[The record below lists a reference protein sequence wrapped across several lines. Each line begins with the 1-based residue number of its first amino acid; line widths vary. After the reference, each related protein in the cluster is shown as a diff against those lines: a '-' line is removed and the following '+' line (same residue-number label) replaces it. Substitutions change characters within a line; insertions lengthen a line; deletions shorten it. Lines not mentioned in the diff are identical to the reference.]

1 MTNETTFKKRKILV
15 LGAGEL
21 GLEVLRELSAQGVA
35 TGRADLSVMLRTS
48 SSSSSSQRSQL
59 LTELDALGV
68 SVIAGDVVGDTLETL
83 AETFGKFEVVVSCV
97 GFAAGPGT
105 QLKLALAAIES
116 GIRKYYPWQFGV
128 DYDVIGRGSA
138 QPLFDEQLD
147 VRDLLRSQSR
157 IDWTIIS
164 TGMFTSFLFE
174 PCFGV
179 VDLENRS
186 VNALGDWDTSVTV
199 TTPQDI
205 GKLTAKVVLSKPE
218 ITSKVIYTAGD
229 TVSYRQLA
237 DLVDEAL
244 DCSVT
249 RHVWSI
255 PFLQAELKKDPTDV
269 LKRYRL
275 VFAQGNDNGAGV
287 AWAKEVSYNFQENVK
302 VSTVADWLKSN
313 TAV

>member
-1 MTNETTFKKRKILV
+1 MTNATTFNKRKILV

-35 TGRADLSVMLRTS
+35 IGKAEVSVMLRTS

-68 SVIAGDVVGDTLETL
+68 NVIAGDVVGDTLETI

-174 PCFGV
+174 PSFGV
-179 VDLENRS
+179 VDLENRT

-205 GKLTAKVVLSKPE
+205 GKLTAKAVLSEPE

-244 DCSVT
+244 DCSVA
-249 RHVWSI
+249 RNVWAI
-255 PFLQAELKKDPTDV
+255 PFLQDDLKKDPTNV

-287 AWAKEVSYNFQENVK
+287 AWNKEVSYNHIESVK
-302 VSTVADWLKSN
+302 VSTIADWLKSKA
-313 TAV
+313 AV

>member
-1 MTNETTFKKRKILV
+1 MTNETTFNKRKILV

-35 TGRADLSVMLRTS
+35 IGKAEVSVMLRTS

-59 LTELDALGV
+59 LTELYALGV
-68 SVIAGDVVGDTLETL
+68 SVIAGDVVGDTLETI
-83 AETFGKFEVVVSCV
+83 AETFGQFEVVVSCV

-174 PCFGV
+174 PSFGV
-179 VDLENRS
+179 VDLENRT

-205 GKLTAKVVLSKPE
+205 GKLTANAVLSEPE

-244 DCSVT
+244 DCSVA
-249 RHVWSI
+249 RNVWTI
-255 PFLQAELKKDPTDV
+255 PFLQAELKKEPTNV

-287 AWAKEVSYNFQENVK
+287 AWNKEVSYNYMENVK
-302 VSTVADWLKSN
+302 VSTITDWLRSN
-313 TAV
+313 AAV

>member
-1 MTNETTFKKRKILV
+1 MTNETTFNKRKILV

-35 TGRADLSVMLRTS
+35 VEKADVSVMLRTS

-68 SVIAGDVVGDTLETL
+68 SVIAGDVVDDTLETI

-147 VRDLLRSQSR
+147 VRDLLRSQR
-157 IDWTIIS
+157 KIDWTIIS

-174 PCFGV
+174 PSFGV
-179 VDLENRS
+179 VDLDNRT

-205 GKLTAKVVLSKPE
+205 GKLTARAVLSEPE
-218 ITSKVIYTAGD
+218 ISENVIYTAGD

-237 DLVDEAL
+237 DLIDETL
-244 DCSVT
+244 GCSVI
-249 RHVWSI
+249 RNVWTI
-255 PFLQAELKKDPTDV
+255 PFLQAELRKDPRDI

-275 VFAQGNDNGAGV
+275 VFAQGNENGAGV
-287 AWAKEVSYNFQENVK
+287 AWPKEDSYNYQENVK
-302 VSTVADWLKSN
+302 VSTVADWLRSN
-313 TAV
+313 AAM

>member
-1 MTNETTFKKRKILV
+1 MTNETTFNKRKILV

-35 TGRADLSVMLRTS
+35 IGKADVSVMLRTS

-68 SVIAGDVVGDTLETL
+68 SVIAGDVVGDNLETI
-83 AETFGKFEVVVSCV
+83 AETFAKFEVVVSCV

-174 PCFGV
+174 PSFGV
-179 VDLENRS
+179 VDLES
-186 VNALGDWDTSVTV
+186 KTVNALGDWDTSVTV

-205 GKLTAKVVLSKPE
+205 GKLTAKAVLSEPE

-244 DCSVT
+244 DCSVA
-249 RHVWSI
+249 RNVWTI
-255 PFLQAELKKDPTDV
+255 PFLQDELKKDPTNV

-287 AWAKEVSYNFQENVK
+287 AWKKEVSYNYMENVK
-302 VSTVADWLKSN
+302 VSTIADWLKSN
-313 TAV
+313 AAV

>member
-1 MTNETTFKKRKILV
+1 MTNATTFNKRKILV

-35 TGRADLSVMLRTS
+35 IGKAEVSVMLRTS

-68 SVIAGDVVGDTLETL
+68 NVIAGDVVGDTLETI

-174 PCFGV
+174 PSFGV
-179 VDLENRS
+179 VDLENRT

-205 GKLTAKVVLSKPE
+205 GKLTAKAVLSEPE

-244 DCSVT
+244 DCSVA
-249 RHVWSI
+249 RNVWAI
-255 PFLQAELKKDPTDV
+255 PFLQDDLKKDPTNV

-287 AWAKEVSYNFQENVK
+287 AWNKEVSYNYIESVK
-302 VSTVADWLKSN
+302 VSTIADWLKSKA
-313 TAV
+313 AV